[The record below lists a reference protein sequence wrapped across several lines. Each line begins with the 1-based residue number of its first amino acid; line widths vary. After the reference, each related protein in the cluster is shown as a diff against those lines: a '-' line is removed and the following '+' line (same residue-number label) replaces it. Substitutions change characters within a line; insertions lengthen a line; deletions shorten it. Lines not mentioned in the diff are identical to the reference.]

1 MFITNIHVTHYR
13 QTCTTWMYLSWS
25 RDLVKYSPFSSKF
38 HIASNHPL
46 SSLFR
51 SQFWSSTK
59 IKNSWLSEDLV
70 TDFGLVHIFEIT
82 ERTIIVKTQT
92 YYNLVENK
100 PMNWIVTSLLSPWN
114 RCETS
119 RTHVIERAETTWLD
133 FISTVDLKSLI
144 LFAREN

>member
-1 MFITNIHVTHYR
+1 MSHIIVKLVPRECISVGHVTKQNTHHSRRNFTLHRSIHY
-13 QTCTTWMYLSWS
+13 
-25 RDLVKYSPFSSKF
+25 
-38 HIASNHPL
+38 PL
-46 SSLFR
+46 SFVLSFEVLQKSR
-51 SQFWSSTK
+51 IHDCQET
-59 IKNSWLSEDLV
+59 SWLHDL
-70 TDFGLVHIFEIT
+70 GLVHIFEIT